1 MPINLTKRWPAAL
14 AAWAQNQSFPWVSRR
29 VIAIDLGSSHLK
41 VAVAAA
47 AFGQLRLV
55 HQRIVDLQAEGLLS
69 LEEIDRH
76 LQEII
81 KSLGNHPLA
90 LALPQH
96 LSLSHLIDLPVAPEG
111 EVAAMIERETRSL
124 SGLSDGAI
132 VYDYQRLEPFGRH
145 AHPFWVTIAREQEVQ
160 TQIQRLAGPDNDH
173 TFCEVTSAAN
183 ALILAYLAGPP
194 RGDKVLLA
202 DLGAGSTTVAA
213 LFRGQSALVSSLQIG
228 SESFTNSIASLKN
241 CSFDEAEHLKRTAN
255 LFHGP
260 DHLPGFQAVVEL
272 WRQDVEKVLREWED
286 EHPDLRN
293 PREPWTVLLSGG
305 GSLQE
310 GLLAYVRHRSS
321 LVYEAWPE
329 ATEPGLDLPLN
340 RQAITQGLL
349 LQAGSRTPRAVSLLP
364 RFLSRLKRRQ
374 EQLMALNVAG
384 ALLVFVLMFL
394 MAVGFAL
401 KISAT
406 NRKDRQL
413 VRARTALT
421 MAAETERLI
430 EEREQAFNRVRFL
443 VHRQARTVDALSTLR
458 ILQRIREKRD
468 LWFLLVADQESYA
481 LGAATRPAETNAFI
495 GPEPAPDATN
505 ALETNPGYVVELCLP
520 DKTAAPITVLRE
532 IVDGLKSEKLFRGV
546 DTLPAIRRNTNHF
559 DAKQLPADR
568 YFSLELNLEE
578 KEWQRRSFDIPRK
591 PATNAAVKPPN

>member
-1 MPINLTKRWPAAL
+1 MPTNRTNRWPARL

-29 VIAIDLGSSHLK
+29 VIALDLGSSHLK
-41 VAVAAA
+41 VAVADA
-47 AFGQLRLV
+47 AFGRLRVV
-55 HQRIVDLQAEGLLS
+55 HHRIVDLPAEGLLS

-90 LALPQH
+90 IALPQH
-96 LSLSHLIDLPVAPEG
+96 LSLSHLIDLPATPEG

-132 VYDYQRLEPFGRH
+132 VYDYQRLAPFGRH

-160 TQIQRLAGPDNDH
+160 IQLQRLAGPDNDH

-194 RGDKVLLA
+194 RGPKVLLA

-213 LFRGQSALVSSLQIG
+213 LFHGQGVLASSLQIG
-228 SESFTNSIASLKN
+228 SESFTHSIASLKN
-241 CSFDEAEHLKRTAN
+241 CGFAEAEHLKRTAN

-272 WRQDVEKVLREWED
+272 WRQDLEKVLREWED
-286 EHPDLRN
+286 EHPELRSS
-293 PREPWTVLLSGG
+293 REPWTIILGG
-305 GSLQE
+305 GGALQE
-310 GLLAYVRHRSS
+310 GLLAYVRRRSA
-321 LVYEAWPE
+321 LVYEPWPE
-329 ATEPGLDLPLN
+329 AAGPGLDPPWS
-340 RQAITQGLL
+340 RHAITRGLL
-349 LQAGSRTPRAVSLLP
+349 LQAGSGAPRAVSLLP
-364 RFLSRLKRRQ
+364 RFLTRLKRRQ
-374 EQLMALNVAG
+374 EQLMSLNVAG
-384 ALLVFVLMFL
+384 AVLALILTLLLTAGL
-394 MAVGFAL
+394 AL

-413 VRARTALT
+413 ERAQTALA
-421 MAAETERLI
+421 MATETEGLL
-430 EEREQAFNRVRFL
+430 EAREQAFNRVRFL
-443 VHRQARTVDALSTLR
+443 LHRQTRTVDALATWR
-458 ILQRIREKRD
+458 ILQRLRKERD

-481 LGAATRPAETNAFI
+481 LGAATRPAETNAII
-495 GPEPAPDATN
+495 GPEPASTATN
-505 ALETNPGYVVELCLP
+505 ALETNPGFVVELCLP
-520 DKTAAPITVLRE
+520 DKTPAPIAVLRE
-532 IVDGLKSEKLFRGV
+532 VVDGLKSEKLFRGV
-546 DTLPAIRRNTNHF
+546 DTLPAVRRNTNHF

-578 KEWQRRSFDIPRK
+578 KEWQRLAFESPRK
-591 PATNAAVKPPN
+591 PATNTAAKAPN